1 MAALSFTY
9 FAPTFFSPFYFPTLA
24 AGSGSSRSTVAVYR
38 DRDAYSSI
46 LSGLVS
52 TGEFAEVFFGPSP
65 GMRAAGGNRSPAA
78 LITPEGWTEI
88 DDADPIEVVRH
99 VTYTLT
105 IIVRGEDPL
114 ARYELLDRLSCVAQN
129 AIDGSDLAGVC
140 LPGLTKLRRGRFDQ
154 KPNHPEQ
161 SVVLV
166 GEFSYVITS
175 FAGHNTRDPYA

>member
-1 MAALSFTY
+1 MAASSLTY
-9 FAPTFFSPFYFPTLA
+9 FAPTYFSPFYFPTLK
-24 AGSGSSRSTVAVYR
+24 AGSGSSGSTALLYR
-38 DRDAYSSI
+38 DRDAFSSI
-46 LSGLVS
+46 ASGLTA
-52 TGEFAEVFFGPSP
+52 TGEFADVFFGPSP
-65 GMRAAGGNRSPAA
+65 GMRAAGANRSPAA

-88 DDADPIEVVRH
+88 DDSDPILVVRH

-105 IIVRGEDPL
+105 IIVRDEDPL

-129 AIDGSDLAGVC
+129 AIDGSDLVGVC

-166 GEFSYVITS
+166 GEFSYVIPS
-175 FAGHNTRDPYA
+175 FTGHNTRDPYA